1 MEKCDS
7 DLYINP
13 YLTFHKGI
21 PYFAYLI
28 SMMADLINVAIMWA
42 KTRHNM
48 SAQITAAI
56 YIIGGTILMIA
67 IPARIFILVEGK
79 SRWSIFGYKLLYV

>member
-1 MEKCDS
+1 MKNCDS

-13 YLTFHKGI
+13 YLTSHKGI

-79 SRWSIFGYKLLYV
+79 FRWPIF